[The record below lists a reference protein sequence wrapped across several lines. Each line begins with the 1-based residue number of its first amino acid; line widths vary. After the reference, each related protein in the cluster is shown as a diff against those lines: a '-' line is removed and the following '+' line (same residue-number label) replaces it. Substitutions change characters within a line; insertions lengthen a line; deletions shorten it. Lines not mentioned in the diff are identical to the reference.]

1 MNTVRERRLQSDYI
15 RLSNLVSASDGKLT
29 IETKRGTPPE
39 TYLLICKGQSIAA
52 VKDLEVIYCKK
63 QHLKIE
69 LGAEYP
75 AMPPLVTVLSSI
87 FHPHVWPQNNV
98 VCLGPWNITET
109 LDNLVMRLYSIVAF
123 DPQRMNWKSVANHDA
138 AIWASRNQHLFP
150 LGQLATKDS
159 PPPSPRSMRGW
170 YESA

>member
-1 MNTVRERRLQSDYI
+1 MNTVRERRLQSDFA
-15 RLSNLVSASDGKLT
+15 RLSSLASAYGTKLG
-29 IETKRGTPPE
+29 IETVRGNPAE
-39 TYLLICKGQSIAA
+39 TYFIACRGRSIAE
-52 VKDLEVIYCKK
+52 VKNGEAIFCNKH
-63 QHLKIE
+63 HLKIE

-75 AMPPLVTVLSSI
+75 AMPPLVTVLSPI

-109 LDNLVMRLYSIVAF
+109 LDNLVTRLYSIVAF
-123 DPQRMNWKSVANHDA
+123 GLDHMNWKSVANQEA

-150 LGQLATKDS
+150 LEQLASKDS
-159 PPPSPRSMRGW
+159 LLSSQTVQGW

>member
-1 MNTVRERRLQSDYI
+1 MNTVRERRIQSDYA
-15 RLSNLVSASDGKLT
+15 RLASLSSVHKAKLA
-29 IETKRGTPPE
+29 IETTRGTPPE
-39 TYLLICKGQSIAA
+39 TYFLRFKGESVAEVKGREPVFCKQ
-52 VKDLEVIYCKK
+52 

-69 LGAEYP
+69 LSAEYP
-75 AMPPLVTVLSSI
+75 AMPPLVTVLTKI

-109 LDNLVMRLYSIVAF
+109 LDNLVVRLYSMMVF
-123 DPQRMNWKSVANHDA
+123 DPNHLNWKSVANQEA

-150 LGQLATKDS
+150 FGALVSSTLLPANPAIQ
-159 PPPSPRSMRGW
+159 GW